1 MLYQAFSWNVDHIL
15 LNISLFGIWLSTSFH
30 TSRQSTHWIDFLL
43 YIYSTQFHYSGV
55 IMNVMASQITGVS
68 ILCLTV
74 GSDTDQRKKWKLCV
88 TGLCEKHQSSVSLAF
103 VLGIHW
109 WQVNSPHKGPVTRKM
124 FPFDDV
130 IMSKEVFISFI
141 KCPGDTDFNAYLGKC
156 KQYICVW
163 YPLHN
168 CWFNTTKCNRSYK

>member
-1 MLYQAFSWNVDHIL
+1 MS
-15 LNISLFGIWLSTSFH
+15 
-30 TSRQSTHWIDFLL
+30 
-43 YIYSTQFHYSGV
+43 
-55 IMNVMASQITGVS
+55 VMASQITGVS

-74 GSDTDQRKKWKLCV
+74 GSDTDQRKN
-88 TGLCEKHQSSVSLAF
+88 ESSVSLAF

-130 IMSKEVFISFI
+130 IMFKEVLISFI

-156 KQYICVW
+156 KQ
-163 YPLHN
+163 
-168 CWFNTTKCNRSYK
+168 